1 MNVPRLSRIGI
12 VGAGRGG
19 SALLD
24 LFSEAP
30 HVTVAIVVDLDPRA
44 PGLQRAQA
52 RGIPTSTDLRTV
64 FAHAV
69 DVVIEVT
76 GRPEVQADLL
86 RLKPLDVEIL
96 GASSARLMWEILAK
110 TQQTLAE
117 VSALHSVTK
126 AVGQSLDLADVQEA
140 ALAAAMEVTQTR
152 TGVIRLLSEETGELV
167 ITAHR
172 GVSKSFIQRF
182 ERLPLRESPAA
193 QALQERGAT
202 VSRVED
208 YPEGSPLR
216 AALLDDGIKVVATT
230 PLRSRDRVVGF
241 LAVSDPPASTFF
253 PSQLILLQAMG
264 QQIGL
269 AIDNARVHNRLTQA
283 FEELKATQEH
293 LVWSERLTALGEMA
307 SGVAHDFN
315 NRLAV
320 ILGRTQLL
328 LMKTDDPNLIR
339 DLQLI
344 EQTALKSAETVR
356 RVLEFTRRR
365 RDQPSSPVHM
375 TDLIEEVVEGTRGK
389 WKDEAQA
396 HGVTISLETALEPVP
411 PILGHAPEL
420 REVLT
425 NLIFNSVEAMPLGG
439 RIVLRTRSAGN
450 QVQIE
455 VEDTGF
461 GMSEAIQARAFE
473 PFFTTKSKGAGLGL
487 SVAYGIISRHGGQI
501 QVASREG
508 RGTTVTILLPVAG
521 EAASV
526 PSRSS
531 GTPGIGPPARILVI
545 DDEEPVRVALTEILA
560 THSHLV
566 TEAGSGPEGLAL
578 LEATHFDLV
587 FTDLGMPG
595 MTGWEVARRVKTL
608 RPETPVVLI
617 TGWGPA
623 VDPHELQKK
632 SVERILFKPFRMEE
646 LLDTVQA
653 LVKGSS
659 RPPPTI

>member
-1 MNVPRLSRIGI
+1 MSVPRISRVGI

-24 LFSEAP
+24 LFANAA

-44 PGLQRAQA
+44 PGLQQAQA
-52 RGIPTSTDLRTV
+52 CGIPTATDLRTV

-76 GRPEVQADLL
+76 GRPEVQAELL
-86 RLKPLDVEIL
+86 RLKPPEVEIL
-96 GASSARLMWEILAK
+96 GAASARLMWEILEK
-110 TQQTLAE
+110 RQQTLAE

-126 AVGQSLDLADVQEA
+126 AVAQSLDLAEVQEA
-140 ALAAAMEVTQTR
+140 ALVAAIEATQTR
-152 TGVIRLLSEETGELV
+152 TGVIRLLDEETGEFV

-182 ERLPLRESPAA
+182 ERLPLRESLVARA
-193 QALQERGAT
+193 VQEGE
-202 VSRVED
+202 V
-208 YPEGSPLR
+208 
-216 AALLDDGIKVVATT
+216 VVARIEDFPEANPVRTALEDEGILVFAST

-241 LAVSDPPASTFF
+241 LAVSDPPASTFP

-269 AIDNARVHNRLTQA
+269 AIDNARVHDRLTQA
-283 FEELKATQEH
+283 FKELKATQEQ

-307 SGVAHDFN
+307 AGVAHDFN

-320 ILGRTQLL
+320 ILGRTQLVL
-328 LMKTDDPNLIR
+328 GKTDDPDIIR
-339 DLQLI
+339 DLMLI
-344 EQTALKSAETVR
+344 EQSAVDSAETVR

-365 RDQPSSPVHM
+365 RDQPSSPVHL
-375 TDLIEEVVEGTRGK
+375 TALVEEVVEGTRGR

-396 HGVTISLETALEPVP
+396 LGLIISLETALEPVP
-411 PILGHAPEL
+411 PVLGHAPEL

-425 NLIFNSVEAMPLGG
+425 NLIFNSIEAMPLGG

-455 VEDTGF
+455 VEDTGL
-461 GMSEAIQARAFE
+461 GMPEAIRARAFE

-487 SVAYGIISRHGGQI
+487 SVAYGIILRHGGQI

-508 RGTTVTILLPVAG
+508 RGTTVRILLP
-521 EAASV
+521 AASEA
-526 PSRSS
+526 PSAPSPPSDAPRA
-531 GTPGIGPPARILVI
+531 GPPARILVI
-545 DDEEPVRVALTEILA
+545 DDEEPVLLALTEML
-560 THSHLV
+560 TTGSHLV
-566 TEAGSGPEGLAL
+566 TGAGSGPEGLAI
-578 LEATHFDLV
+578 LETTHFDLV

-595 MTGWEVARRVKTL
+595 MNGWEVAKRVRTL

-623 VDPHELQKK
+623 VDPNELQKK
-632 SVERILFKPFRMEE
+632 GVERVLFKPFRMEE
-646 LLDTVQA
+646 LLGTVQA
-653 LVKGSS
+653 LVKGSG
-659 RPPPTI
+659 R